1 MTYND
6 VCEALVGVGAL
17 QDMLEN
23 GRYDE
28 LSIVDGND
36 CQYFIGDVFAKHLKN
51 ALDEYID
58 ELHIIKNNYDD
69 ISMIDGLVARLLTI
83 KTPEASVIYEKLN
96 SAKHEISIGKNAD
109 AKCIIDEAIRFVSNI
124 VEKWVDKYIVESACN
139 HALTA
144 INKDI
149 ERNNSHSPEDDWEAD
164 QIEKILQERNMD
176 KEIIENEL
184 ISIKAFRGY
193 TFPVSAELNNTI
205 SKYVSTR
212 MWN

>member
-6 VCEALVGVGAL
+6 VCEALVGAGAL
-17 QDMLEN
+17 QDMLDN
-23 GRYDE
+23 GRHDE
-28 LSIVDGND
+28 LSIVNNND

-58 ELHIIKNNYDD
+58 ELHKIKNN
-69 ISMIDGLVARLLTI
+69 IDGLMARLLTI
-83 KTPEASVIYEKLN
+83 RTPEASVICEKLN
-96 SAKHEISIGKNAD
+96 SAKYEISTGKSVE
-109 AKCIIDEAIRFVSNI
+109 AKRIIDEAIRFVSNI

-149 ERNNSHSPEDDWEAD
+149 ERKNSYSPEDDWEAD
-164 QIEKILQERNMD
+164 QIEKILAERNMD

-193 TFPVSAELNNTI
+193 TFPISAELNNTI
-205 SKYVSTR
+205 SKYVSTN
-212 MWN
+212 MWNYGVDIT

>member
-6 VCEALVGVGAL
+6 VCEALVCAGAL
-17 QDMLEN
+17 KDILDS
-23 GRYDE
+23 GRHDE
-28 LSIVDGND
+28 LSIIYDND

-51 ALDEYID
+51 AMDEYID

-69 ISMIDGLVARLLTI
+69 ISMIDGLMARLLTI
-83 KTPEASVIYEKLN
+83 RTPEASVICEKLN
-96 SAKHEISIGKNAD
+96 SAKHGISIGKSAD
-109 AKCIIDEAIRFVSNI
+109 DKCIIDEAIRFVSNI

-149 ERNNSHSPEDDWEAD
+149 ERKNSYSPEDDWEAD
-164 QIEKILQERNMD
+164 QIEKILAERNMD

-193 TFPVSAELNNTI
+193 TFPVSAELNNII
-205 SKYVSTR
+205 SKYVSTN